1 MVGAFDGLQDKCDLG
16 PQQVAML
23 LKHLA
28 KPVFL
33 MGREFFT
40 GKKGLFGLLIQF
52 QERSVGLV
60 INHVQVKVDLEG
72 SWGMPLLSVLALTK
86 LHVFGGSCYSVV
98 GRNALDVR
106 VGCFPWIVAVDRG
119 RQQHLFFFVV
129 RAYFFFFV
137 VVGDGK
143 SDSGSVVWI
152 VAVVVIVVAR
162 IVVVDRGR
170 HRHRHPFFFVVR
182 VAHINGVLC
191 AFAFCSVV
199 CGGGFW
205 RDACMLVVCCGVA
218 GRNALDICAGRC
230 FDLDIRI
237 FVFLLMLLSSQ

>member
-72 SWGMPLLSVLALTK
+72 VLGVPLLLVLALTK
-86 LHVFGGSCYSVV
+86 CQVFGGSC
-98 GRNALDVR
+98 
-106 VGCFPWIVAVDRG
+106 
-119 RQQHLFFFVV
+119 
-129 RAYFFFFV
+129 
-137 VVGDGK
+137 
-143 SDSGSVVWI
+143 
-152 VAVVVIVVAR
+152 
-162 IVVVDRGR
+162 
-170 HRHRHPFFFVVR
+170 
-182 VAHINGVLC
+182 
-191 AFAFCSVV
+191 
-199 CGGGFW
+199 
-205 RDACMLVVCCGVA
+205 
-218 GRNALDICAGRC
+218 
-230 FDLDIRI
+230 FDLFPAKFSGILILRARRQKLQRKGDT
-237 FVFLLMLLSSQ
+237 Q